1 MKLKIFLHKLSWPII
16 FLTLLLQRSPV
27 VRYLADIH
35 VSLTPRVQHIW
46 TVVVGAVTVGA
57 YNTVTGATGDLRFR
71 AQQDDT
77 TVFLGEQL
85 LLVIEVEG
93 GLKPKTW
100 VVPGPSALPEG
111 VSATFNVNFGIAT
124 ISGTPTEAGSFPV
137 TIQAWQNPNMRGDQ
151 APDFNF
157 TITVEALINQQPSA
171 QVLDLGG
178 STELTVG
185 VNDTQGVS
193 FQWQKQ
199 NAENAE
205 LFDDLTGQT
214 GSVLSLANVTISDSG
229 NYRVVVTRGTIIE
242 VSDLASVTVN
252 SLISQQPE
260 EQSVDWNGSAEFTVL
275 MKDPEGVSYQWQKQN
290 MENTELYDDLPSQ
303 TSATLSL
310 SNVLLKD
317 SGNYQVV
324 ATKGSVVEV
333 STPAL
338 LTVNTTP
345 LQAWLDTHFEDPFG
359 DDTALDQD
367 PDEDMLINAV
377 EFTFGLDP
385 NAMQKEALVQT
396 TQEEIDGVV
405 HAVYSFPPIP
415 DGVDSMVSLEG
426 NVKPSPTEGWS
437 TLVNGV
443 DGVVIENTSEGYIVK
458 VPASVRGF
466 NRLRIISN

>member
-1 MKLKIFLHKLSWPII
+1 
-16 FLTLLLQRSPV
+16 
-27 VRYLADIH
+27 
-35 VSLTPRVQHIW
+35 
-46 TVVVGAVTVGA
+46 VGAVTVGA
-57 YNTVTGATGDLRFR
+57 YHTVTGATGDLRFR

-77 TVFLGEQL
+77 SVFLGEEL

-93 GLKPKTW
+93 SHTPETW
-100 VVPGPSALPEG
+100 IVPGPTALPDG

-137 TIQAWQNPNMRGDQ
+137 TIQAWEDSNMRGDQ

-157 TITVEALINQQPSA
+157 TITVEALIDQQPSA
-171 QVLDLGG
+171 KVLDLGG
-178 STELTVG
+178 STELSVG

-193 FQWQKQ
+193 YQWQKQ

-205 LFDDLTGQT
+205 LFDDLPGQT
-214 GSVLSLANVTISDSG
+214 GSVLSLANVNFTDSG
-229 NYRVVVTRGTIIE
+229 NYRVVVTKGTIIE

-260 EQSVDWNGSAEFTVL
+260 DQSVDWNGTAEFTVL

-290 MENTELYDDLPSQ
+290 TENLELYDDLPGQ
-303 TSATLSL
+303 TGATLSL
-310 SNVLLKD
+310 TNVLLKD
-317 SGNYQVV
+317 SANYQVV
-324 ATKGSVVEV
+324 VRKGSVIEV

-345 LQAWLDTHFEDPFG
+345 LQAWLETHFEDPFG
-359 DDTALDQD
+359 ADAAIDQD
-367 PDEDMLINAV
+367 PDKDMLINGV
-377 EFTFGLDP
+377 EFTFGLNP
-385 NAMQKEALVQT
+385 NEMQKEALVQT
-396 TQEEIDGVV
+396 TQEEIGGVV

-415 DGVDSMVSLEG
+415 DGVGSVISLEG
-426 NVKPSPTEGWS
+426 NVKPNPTEGWV

-458 VPASVRGF
+458 VPASVRSF
-466 NRLRIISN
+466 NRLRIVSN